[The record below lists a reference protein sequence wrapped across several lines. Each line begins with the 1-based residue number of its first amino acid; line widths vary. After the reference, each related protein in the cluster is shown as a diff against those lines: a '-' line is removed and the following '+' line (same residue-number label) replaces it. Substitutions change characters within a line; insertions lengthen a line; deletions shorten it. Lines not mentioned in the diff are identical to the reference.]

1 MPSAAG
7 LTLIVELTSDCT
19 GDRHMNTRLLLL
31 ASALACTAF
40 AGLAQANDTSKATPY
55 HYGMPLNVGKVVA
68 LTEPTTNECKVITAD
83 MKYIDTSG
91 KPEEISYQKLSDV
104 CSYQN

>member
-1 MPSAAG
+1 
-7 LTLIVELTSDCT
+7 
-19 GDRHMNTRLLLL
+19 MNTRLLLI

-40 AGLAQANDTSKATPY
+40 YRTSPSASRQVRVHVTSTSNATPY
-55 HYGMPLNVGKVVA
+55 HYVMQLYVDKVVA

-91 KPEEISYQKLSDV
+91 KPEEISYSKLSDA
-104 CSYQN
+104 CNFYYN

>member
-7 LTLIVELTSDCT
+7 LTLIVELTSVCT
-19 GDRHMNTRLLLL
+19 GDRHMNTRMLLL

-55 HYGMPLNVGKVVA
+55 HYGMPLNIGKVVA

>member
-1 MPSAAG
+1 
-7 LTLIVELTSDCT
+7 
-19 GDRHMNTRLLLL
+19 MNTRMLLL

-40 AGLAQANDTSKATPY
+40 AGLAQANDNASTKPVPY
-55 HYGMPLNVGKVVA
+55 HYGMALNVGKVLA
-68 LTEPTTNECKVITAD
+68 LTEPSTNECKEITAD

-91 KPEEISYQKLSDV
+91 RPEEITYTKLSDA